1 MFRLDNYIAKTEA
14 SASCRSCPSRSRKVL
29 LLLSGAI
36 LENYNQAHR
45 ATTLTINYSSN
56 PLYTHPKRDPSSLNR
71 THNLI
76 ALAKMS
82 FLSSLARRTG
92 PSSTIKIATRA
103 FSQTTPAQL
112 ARLTMVGRLG
122 ADPELKQS
130 KGGNDYIQY
139 VVGSG
144 YGPKEARQTSWFRV
158 ASFAPEGAARDFTM
172 SLTKG

>member
-1 MFRLDNYIAKTEA
+1 
-14 SASCRSCPSRSRKVL
+14 
-29 LLLSGAI
+29 
-36 LENYNQAHR
+36 
-45 ATTLTINYSSN
+45 
-56 PLYTHPKRDPSSLNR
+56 
-71 THNLI
+71 
-76 ALAKMS
+76 MS

>member
-1 MFRLDNYIAKTEA
+1 MSIAIALSPSAPFRRA
-14 SASCRSCPSRSRKVL
+14 R
-29 LLLSGAI
+29 
-36 LENYNQAHR
+36 LENRIPSHR
-45 ATTLTINYSSN
+45 ATRRRSDGLPHHLRSSSEAISPRLTENQ
-56 PLYTHPKRDPSSLNR
+56 SL
-71 THNLI
+71 T
-76 ALAKMS
+76 APDKMS
-82 FLSSLARRTG
+82 FLSALARR
-92 PSSTIKIATRA
+92 SSPASTMKIASRP